1 MLLTLRC
8 PVIDPEESISL
19 PMKETKR
26 GQSPSLAERIDAE
39 DRGKSSTARVN
50 QRQEDETEDLAGIRE
65 RHAAEKE
72 KEAYVQLG
80 AL

>member
-1 MLLTLRC
+1 MTLRC

-26 GQSPSLAERIDAE
+26 GQSPSSLAGRIDAE